1 MSREQNHCPPVMI
14 TGMGAFSAAGAG
26 VESLWEAV
34 RKGVSS
40 ARWREPTVAGNP
52 RFAVCAAPDPH
63 FSAFEL
69 RRLRRMDRSVQ
80 FAGAAAVEAWN
91 DANFMGDAPSPDR
104 IAVFSGTSRGP
115 IGTILQS
122 QATLAGG
129 AQLWPSVGLNST
141 IGCLSGALSTI
152 IAARGPCLTISAAC
166 VSGAAAIALAAQQI
180 VAGTVD
186 IALAG
191 GAEAPLHDEILLQLQ
206 SAGVLASH
214 QEPALA
220 CRPFDRARNGTV
232 LGEGAAFLVLESLA
246 SARKRGAKIHAQLAG
261 WAVGSEGGERTG
273 MDDESRTL
281 HRVMSDALGVAGLTG
296 AQLDY
301 INAHGTGTELNDRL
315 EARAIARL
323 TAENPRLK
331 TSSSKAITGHVMGA
345 AAALEAVICVLAL
358 QHQHLPPSVNCFE
371 QASDCPITLAPAHA
385 ERAAI
390 NSVLSHS
397 AGFWGNHASLVF
409 TAPPEA

>member
-1 MSREQNHCPPVMI
+1 MI

-26 VESLWEAV
+26 VESLWDAV

-40 ARWREPTVAGNP
+40 ARWREPAVPGNP

-91 DANFMGDAPSPDR
+91 DANLMGDAPSPER
-104 IAVFSGTSRGP
+104 IAIFSGTSRGP

-122 QATLAGG
+122 QATLARG
-129 AQLWPSVGLNST
+129 APQRPSVALNST

-152 IAARGPCLTISAAC
+152 MVARGPCLTISAAC
-166 VSGAAAIALAAQQI
+166 ISGAAAIALAAQQI

-206 SAGVLASH
+206 SARVLASH
-214 QEPALA
+214 AEPALA

-232 LGEGAAFLVLESLA
+232 LGEGAAFFVLESLA
-246 SARKRGAKIHAQLAG
+246 SARRRGAKIHAQLAG

-301 INAHGTGTELNDRL
+301 INAHGTGTELNDRM
-315 EARAIARL
+315 EACAIGRI

-331 TSSSKAITGHVMGA
+331 TSSTKAVTGHAMGA

-358 QHQHLPPSVNCFE
+358 QHQHFPPSVNCFE
-371 QASDCPITLAPAHA
+371 QASDCPIPLAPAHA
-385 ERAAI
+385 ERGTI

-409 TAPPEA
+409 TVPPEA